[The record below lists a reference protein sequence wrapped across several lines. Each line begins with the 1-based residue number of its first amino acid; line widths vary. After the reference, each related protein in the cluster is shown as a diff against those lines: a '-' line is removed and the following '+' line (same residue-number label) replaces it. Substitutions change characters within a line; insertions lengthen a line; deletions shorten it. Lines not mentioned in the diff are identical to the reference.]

1 MNEDIKEAWLIAI
14 RLLSR
19 REYSQHEITLKLRAK
34 QCEQSV
40 IAETLNTLIKQGYQS
55 DSRFSEHFTRFRAS
69 KGYGPKRIRQEL
81 RDKGVAE
88 DVIEVGIE
96 AAEIDWNQRAADV
109 HAKKFKGE
117 PAESWEEQG
126 KQTRFL
132 DYRGF
137 TREQIEQCVHQREE

>member
-1 MNEDIKEAWLIAI
+1 MDEDIKEAWLIAT

-19 REYSQHEITLKLRAK
+19 REYSQHEISLKLRARDCK
-34 QCEQSV
+34 ESV
-40 IAETLNTLIKQGYQS
+40 IEETLSTLVEQGYQS
-55 DSRFSEHFTRFRAS
+55 DERFTEHFTRFRAS

-81 RDKGVAE
+81 REKGVSA
-88 DVIEVGIE
+88 DVIEAGRK
-96 AAEIDWNQRAADV
+96 AAEVDWFERVTDV

-117 PAESWEEQG
+117 AADSWEQQG

-137 TREQIEQCVHQREE
+137 TREQIEHCVHQHEE